1 MNARMRKRARL
12 ALGIVGCYLIAAA
25 ACSTTLTGTL
35 NIVTGPDDGFAQSPQ
50 PTSLIVQFINANGDA
65 TTVAQTPLP
74 AEAGFSL
81 PPEPGDNVETV
92 QITGFDDAGTA
103 VVSGTSI
110 PFALDQLSGITLNMF
125 VQRTGQFSRLP
136 SADGG
141 TAQLEGG
148 LTNTTLLTTLYSRY
162 LLIADGTGKSSASQL
177 YDTLT
182 WQLLPAPPS
191 LPLPPL
197 SLAYIDTY
205 TGMDASTEAGSI
217 STLLTLGAEGGAVWL
232 DLTDSTGS
240 AADAEVTFEASAPN
254 NAIGK
259 PFSFSLVAGGQTV
272 VAPNNPGSGNTY
284 IVGATRLTGKATTG
298 VLRISPSGV
307 PSWATLNT
315 ARLGAAAVFVN
326 GGVYVFGGSP
336 ATDGGSGPNGV
347 EFVPDDAFMTFIA
360 AVSPGLPPDT
370 TTGAGA
376 VAFLDGTVLLAGG
389 VLANGL
395 QAPVRLYSAAALI
408 GGGMPSRVMQVRC
421 GRACRRRSSRRRST
435 RSPAR
440 PRRAGTPPSSSAP
453 RSRAPRPRTS

>member
-1 MNARMRKRARL
+1 M
-12 ALGIVGCYLIAAA
+12 
-25 ACSTTLTGTL
+25 
-35 NIVTGPDDGFAQSPQ
+35 
-50 PTSLIVQFINANGDA
+50 
-65 TTVAQTPLP
+65 
-74 AEAGFSL
+74 
-81 PPEPGDNVETV
+81 
-92 QITGFDDAGTA
+92 
-103 VVSGTSI
+103 VSGTSI

-347 EFVPDDAFMTFIA
+347 EFVPDDASMTSIA

-408 GGGMPSRVMQVRC
+408 GGGMPSQVMQVRC
-421 GRACRRRSSRRRST
+421 GRASEDVRHGAGLRAHQ
-435 RSPAR
+435 PAR
-440 PRRAGTPPSSSAP
+440 AERVLRHRHRHREVGRLVRVHPDADQRHPGHLPRDPHPRRVRTPFQKPRGRGGHVGDARELHSLSGTV
-453 RSRAPRPRTS
+453 